1 MHLMSWWEKY
11 VRYEQTVKKTR
22 KIFGYIFYKIQK
34 HPCILWT
41 VVL

>member
-22 KIFGYIFYKIQK
+22 KIFGIFYKIQK